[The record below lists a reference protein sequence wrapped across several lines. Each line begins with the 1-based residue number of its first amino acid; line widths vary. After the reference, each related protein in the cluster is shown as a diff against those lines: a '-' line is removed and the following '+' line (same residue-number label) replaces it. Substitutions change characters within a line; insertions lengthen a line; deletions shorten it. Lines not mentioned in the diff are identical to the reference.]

1 MHCNALWSLVLSI
14 TLTYI
19 LYFTTHT
26 CAVVQSIPYFT
37 RDSGI
42 LCLTRSHSGAK
53 RELIKEVW
61 RKTLYC
67 VNRTLVFGIFN
78 RSHSGVECELITELG
93 WPRRGLWHSL
103 KKAETDASKRRPHNP
118 ARGFQ
123 RLLGRSV
130 CIDSSRTL
138 KQTHTD
144 TQMCVCIDSS
154 RMLNRHTQQ

>member
-1 MHCNALWSLVLSI
+1 MHSGVYSFLSHSVTLVFCISLHTHVQ
-14 TLTYI
+14 
-19 LYFTTHT
+19 LYF
-26 CAVVQSIPYFT
+26 
-37 RDSGI
+37 
-42 LCLTRSHSGAK
+42 TRSHSGAK
-53 RELIKEVW
+53 RKLIKEVW

-67 VNRTLVFGIFN
+67 VNRTLVFGVFN

-138 KQTHTD
+138 KQTHATVK
-144 TQMCVCIDSS
+144 QS
-154 RMLNRHTQQ
+154 HTRVTRVRLLHERT

>member
-1 MHCNALWSLVLSI
+1 MQSRNDLHWYFVFHYTHMCSCTKYSVFHQRLIGYFVFHQKPLW
-14 TLTYI
+14 
-19 LYFTTHT
+19 
-26 CAVVQSIPYFT
+26 C
-37 RDSGI
+37 D
-42 LCLTRSHSGAK
+42 
-53 RELIKEVW
+53 LIKEVW

-67 VNRTLVFGIFN
+67 VNRTLVFGVFN

-144 TQMCVCIDSS
+144 TQMCVCIDSF

>member
-14 TLTYI
+14 TLSYNGI
-19 LYFTTHT
+19 LHFTTHT
-26 CAVVQSIPYFT
+26 CAVVFHQKP
-37 RDSGI
+37 
-42 LCLTRSHSGAK
+42 LWC
-53 RELIKEVW
+53 ELIKEVW

-67 VNRTLVFGIFN
+67 VNRTLVFGVFN
-78 RSHSGVECELITELG
+78 RSHSGVECELITELR

-103 KKAETDASKRRPHNP
+103 KKSQTDASKRRPHNP

-144 TQMCVCIDSS
+144 TQMCVCIDSF